1 MIVLRFLHTVFGWL
15 WIVADTMVS
24 ALLIGIFGES
34 ERSERVLR
42 SWGRRFVRV
51 TGSRVIARH
60 HPAIEPGRSYVFV
73 SNHTSNLDAPAIL
86 SVVEHPLRFIAK
98 QELSYI
104 PVFGWAARRMGHV
117 FIDRKNNARS
127 TRAIRERIGRG
138 LRGESLFF
146 FVEGTRST
154 TDSLLPFKKGAAVA
168 ALETGLDCVPI
179 AVAGARDVLKP
190 KGFSLF
196 RPGPVAVVFGEPI
209 RLDGHTMERRGE
221 LVAVQRAA
229 VEAALEQARE
239 LVAAARRPI
248 TERAGSGT

>member
-34 ERSERVLR
+34 DRSQRVLR
-42 SWGRRFVRV
+42 SWGRRFVGI
-51 TGSRVIARH
+51 TGSWVIARQD
-60 HPAIEPGRSYVFV
+60 PAIEPGRSYVFV

-86 SVVEHPLRFIAK
+86 SVLDHPLRFIAK
-98 QELSYI
+98 KELSYI
-104 PVFGWAARRMGHV
+104 PIFGWAARRMGHV

-127 TRAIRERIGRG
+127 TRAIREHIERG

-146 FVEGTRST
+146 FAEGTRST
-154 TDSLLPFKKGAAVA
+154 RDELLPFKKGAAVV

-196 RPGPVAVVFGEPI
+196 RPGPVAVVFGKPI
-209 RLDGHTMERRGE
+209 PLDGHALERRAE
-221 LVAVQRAA
+221 LVAAQRAA
-229 VEAALEQARE
+229 VEAALVQARE
-239 LVAAARRPI
+239 LVATAKL